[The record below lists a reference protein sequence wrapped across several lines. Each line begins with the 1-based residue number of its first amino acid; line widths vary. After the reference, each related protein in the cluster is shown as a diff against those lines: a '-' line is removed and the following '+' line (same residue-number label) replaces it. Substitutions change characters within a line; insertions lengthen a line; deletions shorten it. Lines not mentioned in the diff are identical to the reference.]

1 MNRLL
6 TSFAM
11 CITTLIVVAR
21 GEAKEPPINIGSR
34 LELLVDDALIDK
46 LDGVKFK
53 LHPPRPAEIALKF
66 DKPWEGSGNHYLTVF
81 KDDDG
86 YHMYYHSVVGRSNSA
101 SGDDWVSYTCYAKS
115 DDGVNWI
122 RPNLGLHEFKGSKNN
137 NIVYPGPFGFEEGA
151 LLFPYPNQKPD
162 APPQRRYLAPGARV
176 SKTSKG
182 TEIRLFLF
190 ASPDRV
196 RWSQVG
202 DKAIIN
208 GLGTEKPSTFYPP
221 ENLLDSD
228 HSLFWDAPSK
238 QYFLYLRDQ
247 RVQPTTA
254 ERLRAVRLATSKD
267 LVNWSY
273 PQWTHMH
280 PSPPD
285 QFYTFGARPYFRAPH
300 FYLAFPMRYTRW
312 RNAPLPAKYKK
323 QLGKGVSDT
332 VFVSSRDG
340 LHWDRRF
347 LDAFIRPGLDPLK
360 WTDRSNHTSMGLVPT
375 GPNEMSV
382 YMLEYFRLPEPRVRR
397 YAMRTDGVAS
407 INAPYAGGQLTTKPL
422 VFSGNRLLINAST
435 SAVGGIRVEILD
447 ASGKGIDRFTGDNII
462 EFFGDSV
469 EQEIR
474 WDQGPDV
481 GSLAGKPVK
490 LRFTMKD
497 ADLYSF
503 RFAEV
508 DTEHRTGTPARPETA
523 QNE

>member
-1 MNRLL
+1 MSRLL
-6 TSFAM
+6 SSLTM
-11 CITTLIVVAR
+11 CIATLVACV
-21 GEAKEPPINIGSR
+21 GSEATEPPINIGSR

-46 LDGVKFK
+46 LDGVAFK
-53 LHPPRPAEIALKF
+53 LHPPRPAEVALRF

-101 SGDDWVSYTCYAKS
+101 SGEDWVSYTCYAQS
-115 DDGVNWI
+115 EDGVKWI
-122 RPNLGLHEFKGSKNN
+122 RPNLGLHDFKGSKNN

-162 APPQRRYLAPGARV
+162 APPGQRYLAPGARV
-176 SKTSKG
+176 KKTANG

-208 GLGTEKPSTFYPP
+208 GLGTEKPSTYYSP

-228 HSLFWDAPSK
+228 HSLFWDVPSQ

-247 RVQPTTA
+247 RVQATTA
-254 ERLRAVRLATSKD
+254 ERLRAVRRATSKD
-267 LVNWSY
+267 LIHWSY
-273 PQWTHMH
+273 PEWTHMD

-285 QFYTFGARPYFRAPH
+285 QFYTFGARPYFREPH
-300 FYLAFPMRYTRW
+300 YYLAFPMRYVRW
-312 RNAPLPAKYKK
+312 RKAPLPGKYKK
-323 QLGKGVSDT
+323 QLGVGVSDT

-397 YAMRTDGVAS
+397 YVMRTDGVAS
-407 INAPYAGGQLTTKPL
+407 INAPYTGGQFTTQPL

-435 SAVGGIRVEILD
+435 SAAGAIRVEILD
-447 ASGKGIDRFTGDNII
+447 ADGRNVDRFTGDNVV
-462 EFFGDSV
+462 EFFGDTV
-469 EQEIR
+469 EQEVR

-481 GSLAGKPVK
+481 GPLAGKPVR
-490 LRFTMKD
+490 LRFVMKD

-503 RFAEV
+503 RFSDMDV
-508 DTEHRTGTPARPETA
+508 PSARAPSGAGE
-523 QNE
+523 N